1 MHTSLGGQN
10 GWWPDGSLSQVILD
24 GQCLAPHSNGARM
37 GGGAWAVGAWLAG
50 SGHSHGKNASK
61 QQENDGEL
69 HCAWS
74 GGQIELIWFQSEHLA
89 LYRCHR
95 CNKRFEWVARLGCGR
110 RWFPILGTFHVAY
123 QRIGHWRQ
131 TCWKLLF
138 LFFNVGFRCVVYI
151 IRYFTF

>member
-1 MHTSLGGQN
+1 MGTPQVFCVTIDWRFLIAVFRVFIVYCLQKVKNSQFWWRFFKTNLIGWLLRGMHTSLGGQN

-24 GQCLAPHSNGARM
+24 GQCLAPHSNGAGM

-95 CNKRFEWVARLGCGR
+95 CNKRFE
-110 RWFPILGTFHVAY
+110 
-123 QRIGHWRQ
+123 
-131 TCWKLLF
+131 
-138 LFFNVGFRCVVYI
+138 
-151 IRYFTF
+151 